1 MTRRD
6 EMLGK
11 FRPRNRRCLAI
22 SGSRHLGKFRIK
34 TRRDEMLGKT
44 QFDSGRRRD
53 VNTVVIG
60 VSRRRDEMLAW
71 TETEPNNVLTV
82 ILLLVF

>member
-1 MTRRD
+1 
-6 EMLGK
+6 
-11 FRPRNRRCLAI
+11 
-22 SGSRHLGKFRIK
+22 
-34 TRRDEMLGKT
+34 MLGKT

-71 TETEPNNVLTV
+71 AETEPNNVLTV